1 MARFCGKSEKFA
13 FFSHVTQISRISQT
27 LAGAGNL
34 TDMALP

>member
-13 FFSHVTQISRISQT
+13 SFSDVTQISQI
-27 LAGAGNL
+27 LDGAGNL

>member
-13 FFSHVTQISRISQT
+13 SFSHVTQISRISQI
-27 LAGAGNL
+27 LDGAGNL